1 MQISTKSALEKLKST
16 DAKFLE
22 LFRYD
27 SLSVEIYKPEGKD
40 LQSPHTKDEAYIIVE
55 GNGTFN
61 LNGKIT
67 QFTKG
72 DFYFCSCTYRTSLR
86 NFLRRFFNL
95 GLVFWGR
102 EVIGNVVDKSFFHQ
116 LYLNR

>member
-1 MQISTKSALEKLKST
+1 LKKNKPMQISIKSALEKLKST

-22 LFRYD
+22 LFQYGTL
-27 SLSVEIYKPEGKD
+27 SLEIYKPEGKD
-40 LQSPHTKDEAYIIVE
+40 LQNPHTRDEAYIIVE

-72 DFYFCSCTYRTSLR
+72 DFIFVPAHMEH
-86 NFLRRFFNL
+86 RFETFSEDFSTWVL
-95 GLVFWGR
+95 FFGEGR
-102 EVIGNVVDKSFFHQ
+102 
-116 LYLNR
+116 